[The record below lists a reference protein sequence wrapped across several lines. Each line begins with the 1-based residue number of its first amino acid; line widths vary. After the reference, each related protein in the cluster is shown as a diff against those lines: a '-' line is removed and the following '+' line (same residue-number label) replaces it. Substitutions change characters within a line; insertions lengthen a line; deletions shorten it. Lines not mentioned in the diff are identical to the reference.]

1 MRILLVG
8 GTGPIGSAIHAR
20 LSAEGHDCV
29 LVSRHPTA
37 LSDTRHITL
46 DMARTTDASRWKA
59 FLQASM
65 PLSMP
70 RARCR
75 GTTCKAFMSPAALR
89 AMRPAVAA
97 HHVDEGRRIVEQQR
111 RRIAESGAGSDEVD
125 LLKTF
130 EHSLAIFEADLA
142 RLLKERDRK

>member
-46 DMARTTDASRWKA
+46 DMARTTDASRWKGILA
-59 FLQASM
+59 GVNAVINAAGALQGHDM
-65 PLSMP
+65 Q
-70 RARCR
+70 
-75 GTTCKAFMSPAALR
+75 G
-89 AMRPAVAA
+89 V
-97 HHVDEGRRIVEQQR
+97 HV
-111 RRIAESGAGSDEVD
+111 AGS
-125 LLKTF
+125 
-130 EHSLAIFEADLA
+130 AA
-142 RLLKERDRK
+142 RYAACGGRPPCGRGPMHC